1 MQPHLINNLKEKFE
15 KEVNN
20 YGMSGTPRFKIV
32 RPTDETEK
40 IDGNLQ
46 SK

>member
-20 YGMSGTPRFKIV
+20 LSDYGTPGALDLK
-32 RPTDETEK
+32 
-40 IDGNLQ
+40 L
-46 SK
+46 